1 MNNGRKKY
9 RTKIRL
15 GWRRKDWIDI
25 SYICILQ
32 LADGKNPLGCEWW
45 KGPAEKNDNGF
56 VLVATLLPAFMRR
69 APGRLPHSFKPLLN
83 PLEFFK
89 SPSNFFN
96 IVIVFSKHMP
106 KLHSTN
112 FPTVLFNTKDDCRPF
127 KEFEVQ
133 NDMGDKVSHDA
144 ILQRASLTL
153 ECNLAENW

>member
-1 MNNGRKKY
+1 MVLVTRPEEENIELKY
-9 RTKIRL
+9 VWVEEEKTELTFPTYVFCSLPMGKIH
-15 GWRRKDWIDI
+15 WAVSD
-25 SYICILQ
+25 
-32 LADGKNPLGCEWW
+32 E
-45 KGPAEKNDNGF
+45 KGQQKKNDNGF

-133 NDMGDKVSHDA
+133 NDMGDKVSHDT
-144 ILQRASLTL
+144 ILQRASLT
-153 ECNLAENW
+153 

>member
-1 MNNGRKKY
+1 
-9 RTKIRL
+9 
-15 GWRRKDWIDI
+15 
-25 SYICILQ
+25 
-32 LADGKNPLGCEWW
+32 
-45 KGPAEKNDNGF
+45 
-56 VLVATLLPAFMRR
+56 MRR

-96 IVIVFSKHMP
+96 IVIIFSKHMP

-133 NDMGDKVSHDA
+133 NDMGDKGR
-144 ILQRASLTL
+144 ILQVTQLYVLLSKIQCISHLLITL
-153 ECNLAENW
+153 HCATKEMTGLREREKKKKDTSGQNRKFLKFELKCNLERFTPHWPHF